1 MLRRHSQGFA
11 RRAPRQTFALP
22 LLDLHTTR
30 ATIKT
35 QKVLARVSP
44 LDDESKNNQR
54 SVGAYYRALLI
65 FCDDL
70 RRNESSPK
78 RDEKVN
84 IKFLMHPGKIP
95 WHHLL
100 LRGFST
106 LYEHTPVPRS
116 MLPYRGIV
124 TEYIIS
130 TIHNK
135 M

>member
-1 MLRRHSQGFA
+1 MSKRHSTVVRQE
-11 RRAPRQTFALP
+11 RAETNIRP
-22 LLDLHTTR
+22 LFLDLHTTR